1 MNKNKGP
8 VALVTGAS
16 SGIGLITA
24 QKLAA
29 SGYRVFGTSR
39 RPNPTGSLGFEML
52 AMDVDKDESVVNL
65 INQIIDSTG
74 RIDLLVNNAGRGLAP
89 AGAEEFSLEQ
99 AQAIFNTNF
108 FGVVRTTNAVL
119 PHMRSQGSG
128 RIVNI
133 GSVLGFMPMPY
144 MAFYSATKYALR
156 GYSESLDHELR
167 NMGIRV
173 SVIEPAFMKT
183 SIEANSAQAEFQM
196 DEYQE
201 VRSAVEVRLTEML
214 SSAEDPSL
222 VADAILKAAQEPNP
236 RLAYTAGTA
245 AARLKLMSTVLPA
258 RFLDTGIR
266 KHLRLRTK

>member
-1 MNKNKGP
+1 
-8 VALVTGAS
+8 
-16 SGIGLITA
+16 
-24 QKLAA
+24 
-29 SGYRVFGTSR
+29 
-39 RPNPTGSLGFEML
+39 
-52 AMDVDKDESVVNL
+52 
-65 INQIIDSTG
+65 
-74 RIDLLVNNAGRGLAP
+74 
-89 AGAEEFSLEQ
+89 
-99 AQAIFNTNF
+99 
-108 FGVVRTTNAVL
+108 
-119 PHMRSQGSG
+119 
-128 RIVNI
+128 
-133 GSVLGFMPMPY
+133 
-144 MAFYSATKYALR
+144 
-156 GYSESLDHELR
+156 
-167 NMGIRV
+167 MGIRV

-266 KHLRLRTK
+266 KHLRLRTQ